1 LKILQVSDAYYPFPG
16 GVSEHLYS
24 LSKYLRKR
32 GHEVWILSTSYGKDD
47 EKFNGYVCRVGRVLI
62 LPLNKSQITLTF
74 DPLLPLKV
82 LRFLRERKFDIVHT
96 RMDHNT
102 LPLPRR
108 LNLPHILRWFQLV
121 QGRKNFFHPS
131 MEEN

>member
-16 GVSEHLYS
+16 GVFERLYS

-32 GHEVWILSTSYGKDD
+32 GHEVWILTTSYGNAD
-47 EKFNGYVCRVGRVLI
+47 EKFNGYVHRVGKVLI
-62 LPLNKSQITLTF
+62 LPLSKSQITLTF

-96 RMDHNT
+96 HG
-102 LPLPRR
+102 PLAP
-108 LNLPHILRWFQLV
+108 NLP
-121 QGRKNFFHPS
+121 G
-131 MEEN
+131 